1 MCTYFKTETD
11 VAEKL
16 VDDFFLTL
24 TVSGA
29 FHKKDFNWK
38 NYWGTGSIS
47 EKTEAL
53 YAELNKRA
61 AAATNSYSVTDKFLQ
76 YIYSVLVIKNYQKIR
91 SRCLIHEFSFTYIL

>member
-29 FHKKDFNWK
+29 FHKKDFN
-38 NYWGTGSIS
+38 
-47 EKTEAL
+47 
-53 YAELNKRA
+53 
-61 AAATNSYSVTDKFLQ
+61 
-76 YIYSVLVIKNYQKIR
+76 
-91 SRCLIHEFSFTYIL
+91 

>member
-1 MCTYFKTETD
+1 MELSTRRILTE
-11 VAEKL
+11 
-16 VDDFFLTL
+16 
-24 TVSGA
+24 
-29 FHKKDFNWK
+29 K

-76 YIYSVLVIKNYQKIR
+76 YIYFVLVIKNYQKIR